1 LQGSQAGGP
10 DRQERQQEAFM
21 ATTPE
26 TNQTNQTNQ
35 ESMTS
40 TLIWTGAALI
50 VVAVLAIF
58 YIQ

>member
-1 LQGSQAGGP
+1 
-10 DRQERQQEAFM
+10 M

-26 TNQTNQTNQ
+26 TNQTNQ